1 MSFNYQLIKDG
12 DILVASAK
20 NVEIPETL
28 SSIGYAPTFHQ
39 RGSEQKLKFETCIIS
54 TFSDIFHQTSP
65 DVTNI
70 EVHDSII
77 DRIDLK
83 ILKKFTKL
91 EQFKVINS
99 TISDFK
105 GTIFGNLKDFILKFE
120 KDEATAEIKVAI
132 VDGKIY
138 LTDKDDED
146 VGDQVAGSG
155 AVPKTNN
162 GRHILTAKPVTKPSI
177 FTPVTVPA
185 PTNVLAHASYTPSI
199 LNQTPF
205 STYGQPA
212 SSTFG
217 QPASSTFGQP
227 ASSTFGQPAS
237 STFGQPASSTFGQ
250 PASSTFGQPASSTFG
265 QTQSSFYGST
275 TLGPSSQAVNL
286 ASPKRHCDSQSDT
299 KAPKNVDHRSNLKEK
314 FTKSQTINANLS
326 KELEVLRNQVM
337 KLEAENKKFK
347 ESGILADLKKIFH
360 DEAFKDFTVNVN
372 NEKSFRIHKLLF
384 AARSSVIADMLRS
397 NSGDFELNLQDIPLP
412 IFEILLH
419 FIYNDVAPDGDVNL
433 IATYAAAGR
442 LDIKDLKN
450 MTANKLMDKVDEKNA
465 FKILELSNKYGN
477 EELRMKA
484 FEEIRKVLSVYKLS
498 DEFSKKPEKI
508 RKLLEMKRKMDEEYE
523 MMQKELQD
531 ICEDQQEVSEDQQEV
546 VESSSD
552 SYEIVD

>member
-205 STYGQPA
+205 STY
-212 SSTFG
+212 
-217 QPASSTFGQP
+217 
-227 ASSTFGQPAS
+227 
-237 STFGQPASSTFGQ
+237 GQPASSTFGQ